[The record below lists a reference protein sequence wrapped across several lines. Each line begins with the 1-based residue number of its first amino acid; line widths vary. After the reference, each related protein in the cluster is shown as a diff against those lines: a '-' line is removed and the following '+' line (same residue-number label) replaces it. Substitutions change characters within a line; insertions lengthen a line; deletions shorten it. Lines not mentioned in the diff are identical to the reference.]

1 MPFYWSTSSS
11 SRSAPGQSLALCF
24 SKFCSVNEMGNI
36 EQMHNSRGEPN
47 AVKEV
52 RSDAHFANVNETGNK
67 VQN

>member
-1 MPFYWSTSSS
+1 
-11 SRSAPGQSLALCF
+11 
-24 SKFCSVNEMGNI
+24 MGNI

-47 AVKEV
+47 AIKEV

>member
-1 MPFYWSTSSS
+1 MCPFIGVQ
-11 SRSAPGQSLALCF
+11 AQVLAVLLGNLLLYVSCG
-24 SKFCSVNEMGNI
+24 VNEMGNI